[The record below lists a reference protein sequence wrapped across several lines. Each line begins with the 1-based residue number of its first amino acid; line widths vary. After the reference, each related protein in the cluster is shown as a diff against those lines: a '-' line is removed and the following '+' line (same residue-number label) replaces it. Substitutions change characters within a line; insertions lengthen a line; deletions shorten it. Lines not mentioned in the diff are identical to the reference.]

1 IAVLASAF
9 SLPKLLLADSPPEWT
24 AYVPP
29 VWFLDLHQ
37 FVIGRGAPF
46 SGSAVF
52 PIEATFA
59 VFTFAMAIYALTY
72 YRQFT
77 RIPEQTAILS
87 RNRPDGS
94 SLVREITEGVFV
106 RAPFPRARY

>member
-1 IAVLASAF
+1 FRGASLLVRIGCAVVLIAAFASAF
-9 SLPKLLLADSPPEWT
+9 SLPSLLLSDSAPVWT
-24 AYVPP
+24 AYVPS

-59 VFTFAMAIYALTY
+59 VFVFSMAIYALTY
-72 YRQFT
+72 YRQFR
-77 RIPEQTAILS
+77 RIPEQTA
-87 RNRPDGS
+87 
-94 SLVREITEGVFV
+94 V
-106 RAPFPRARY
+106 